1 MATDNQSTELS
12 NNSGGSGET
21 KPTRPKV
28 KEVKIRNNTNQSIEI
43 EVNDGKVEF
52 IKFMPF
58 ESKVIPE
65 SYLELEYMKNLLLI
79 NSLFK
84 EVK

>member
-21 KPTRPKV
+21 KSTRPKI
-28 KEVKIRNNTNQSIEI
+28 KEVKIRNNTNQSIEV

-65 SYLELEYMKNLLLI
+65 AYLELEYMKNLLLI